1 MQKLILII
9 FLIFLYSNGLAIP
22 DSALQSFPVQGMKGL
37 GRTKEETQRAIDE
50 FNRAMEQTHWARSVT
65 QDVVYKG
72 GAIGNLVP
80 EGYGGSKYDKE
91 LDLTDLLSGEKTLD
105 QLRAERKAE
114 DIEEYLKYFLYV
126 GCVIIVLIAV
136 AQSKER
142 ID

>member
-50 FNRAMEQTHWARSVT
+50 FNRSMKQIPWAALSA
-65 QDVVYKG
+65 QDVVPIG

-80 EGYGGSKYDKE
+80 EGYGESKYDKE
-91 LDLTDLLSGEKTLD
+91 LDVTDLLLS
-105 QLRAERKAE
+105 
-114 DIEEYLKYFLYV
+114 
-126 GCVIIVLIAV
+126 LIH
-136 AQSKER
+136 
-142 ID
+142 I

>member
-1 MQKLILII
+1 
-9 FLIFLYSNGLAIP
+9 
-22 DSALQSFPVQGMKGL
+22 MKGL

-50 FNRAMEQTHWARSVT
+50 FNRSMEQTHWARSVT
-65 QDVVYKG
+65 QDVVPIG

-80 EGYGGSKYDKE
+80 EGYGESKYDKE
-91 LDLTDLLSGEKTLD
+91 LDVTDLLSGEKTLD

>member
-50 FNRAMEQTHWARSVT
+50 FNRSMEQTHWGRSVT
-65 QDVVYKG
+65 QDVVPIG

-80 EGYGGSKYDKE
+80 EGYGESKYDKE
-91 LDLTDLLSGEKTLD
+91 LDITDLLSGEKTLD

>member
-37 GRTKEETQRAIDE
+37 GMATEEELRAARE
-50 FNRAMEQTHWARSVT
+50 FNKVMEELPWTYTVGDS
-65 QDVVYKG
+65 DPIG

-80 EGYGGSKYDKE
+80 AGFGESKYDTE
-91 LDLTDLLSGEKTLD
+91 LNPIDLLSGEKTLD